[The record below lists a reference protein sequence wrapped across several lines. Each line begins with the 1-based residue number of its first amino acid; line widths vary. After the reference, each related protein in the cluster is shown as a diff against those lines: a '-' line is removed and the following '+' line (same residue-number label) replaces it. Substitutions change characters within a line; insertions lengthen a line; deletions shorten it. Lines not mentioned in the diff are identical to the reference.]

1 MRHVGFA
8 HPLRHA
14 LAAEGRQQ
22 EKERGR
28 EQRHAPRG
36 GEQAPFAR
44 PRLCGDLALRAARSR
59 GCGVGLGRKA
69 EISRFEPH
77 GEHHQRERNQRI
89 DVGNDAVSLRLE
101 HPREDGRE
109 QVAQKTHRNG
119 ADTVNGGLFG
129 QLFKHLFSIA
139 PAHKAFYPA
148 KIRISESNVKF
159 ICFLPRRSTH
169 QASAK
174 GTNQL
179 RHLLLR
185 VSKKNV
191 TKGFLWCEVDRIVF
205 FRIFASIGK

>member
-44 PRLCGDLALRAARSR
+44 PRPCGDLALRAARSR

-139 PAHKAFYPA
+139 PAHKAFYSA
-148 KIRISESNVKF
+148 KIRKVE
-159 ICFLPRRSTH
+159 RRS
-169 QASAK
+169 K
-174 GTNQL
+174 RQL
-179 RHLLLR
+179 DYAETKYLR
-185 VSKKNV
+185 
-191 TKGFLWCEVDRIVF
+191 
-205 FRIFASIGK
+205 